1 MNSRKKFRQNKNKT
15 RNKRGG
21 GPQED
26 AELFHAV
33 DTGQSVSQ
41 INLILDKGVD
51 VNISNSEGDTPLHYA
66 CIKGHKEVAMA
77 LVDRG
82 ADVHA
87 RDVVQLT
94 PLHFACIN
102 GNMELAMALV
112 DRGAD
117 VHARDGAQRTS
128 LHWACIEGHKEVAMA
143 LVDRGADVDA
153 KDKRNETALE
163 VAKETINKE
172 DLRNAAAKYK
182 KNKDALFAAV
192 EKAGTTAAEI
202 NAILD
207 KGAYV
212 NARNDKQQTPLHWA
226 CINDNMELAMALM
239 DRGADV
245 NARDKH
251 QITPLHH
258 ACGNDNMELA
268 MALVNKGADV
278 DAKNYKGNTPLHRLY
293 SIHDL
298 VDLNNAAV
306 KYKENKDKLL
316 ETEKKETPIRRFV
329 TTKNNWKIYLNDE
342 DVEEFENLNGKYE
355 VEFSHGSI
363 YQGDWKDNKKHGK
376 GKFISNNGTKTL
388 VYEGEWEHGNI
399 HGKGKMKYHNNSV
412 YEGEWKHGK
421 IHGKGKYTYA
431 DGDVYEGDF
440 VEGKMHGKGIYK
452 WDNGNVYEGDYV
464 EDKRHGKGTYT
475 FANGNVY
482 EGDFVKGKRHG
493 KGTHTFADGG
503 VYEGDF
509 QDNVYHGK
517 GKYNLP
523 NGDVYEGDF
532 KNDKFNGKGIFKHK
546 HLNSVHEG
554 EFKDG
559 LATGIGKYTDA
570 NGVYE
575 GEFHEDNMIGI
586 FKVTYKNKPTI
597 TVEYDYNYVENA
609 EGELYNFEL
618 QDTDGPMDETKF
630 DYFKG
635 EIKDGKATG
644 KAVFTPPYSYV
655 NNEARHL
662 KYIGNIVNNKKEGQ
676 GILKYKNKKSNK
688 VIYKDDKL
696 IQGEQGEYYHI
707 TVGDIY
713 FEILEGKIEN
723 GLASGKVYI
732 TDDGEILEYNGYIV
746 NNKKHGKGYCYYNN
760 NSEYDGDWENDKRH
774 GNGKGT
780 YESAIYEGQ
789 WVENKREG
797 QGKMTYT
804 KGEEKGSFYEGEW
817 KNDKWH
823 GKGKVIFSNETYD
836 GDWIENKRTGKGRLT
851 YTTGAKKGSF
861 YEGEWKNDRKNG
873 YGVNKYENAVGCCP
887 AGSTYEGYWKN
898 DIMETQGNEVSKLTW
913 PAHDSSYPDK
923 STPCGLRSFEGKWK
937 NNMPETPRAGYED
950 IPIAIENW
958 GNYIWYSYDGRVLL
972 DQAAANA
979 YEIHQKGRKM
989 KQKLG
994 PVIEYIKQFDD
1005 ASNETEELIQIG
1017 SPRGA
1022 CNYILSAFNSVGD
1035 GLSQQ
1040 QTVDLQTILI
1050 KLERSDYIR
1059 DRNSKEIILNCVS
1072 YITNTNNH
1080 DLNFSKYYISTFIE
1094 ENIHAYDGPNGL
1106 SCTDGIFERFFTVF
1120 AQTINL
1126 ALHSEGYV
1134 GDDTENKERR
1144 TAQYNEILNLWGL
1157 KKPDM
1162 GGILTKFDSQDNDA
1176 LLEGKSQPEKV
1187 RALIEF
1193 IKEEYR
1199 QAEQNTSTVEND
1211 LDEFLM
1217 NNYNINRDSL
1227 FDNPFNTTFGGKR
1240 KNRRK
1245 TRRRIQ
1251 KKTKRRI
1258 QKKKAKRTHK
1268 KKSKNTKSRR

>member
-33 DTGQSVSQ
+33 DTGQSVSL
-41 INLILDKGVD
+41 IKLILDNGA
-51 VNISNSEGDTPLHYA
+51 NINARSSSQRTPLHKA
-66 CIKGHKEVAMA
+66 CINGNMDLVVALVNQDADVDARDNNKLTPLHHACITGIMEVVMA

-82 ADVHA
+82 ADVDA
-87 RDVVQLT
+87 RDAAQMT
-94 PLHFACIN
+94 PLHWACIKGHMEVAMALIDRGADVDARDEPQRTPLYMACKN
-102 GNMELAMALV
+102 GHMELAMALV

-117 VHARDGAQRTS
+117 V
-128 LHWACIEGHKEVAMA
+128 
-143 LVDRGADVDA
+143 DA
-153 KDKRNETALE
+153 KNKRNETPLE

-172 DLRNAAAKYK
+172 ALRNAAA
-182 KNKDALFAAV
+182 
-192 EKAGTTAAEI
+192 
-202 NAILD
+202 
-207 KGAYV
+207 
-212 NARNDKQQTPLHWA
+212 
-226 CINDNMELAMALM
+226 
-239 DRGADV
+239 
-245 NARDKH
+245 
-251 QITPLHH
+251 
-258 ACGNDNMELA
+258 
-268 MALVNKGADV
+268 
-278 DAKNYKGNTPLHRLY
+278 
-293 SIHDL
+293 
-298 VDLNNAAV
+298 

-316 ETEKKETPIRRFV
+316 ETGKKETPIKRFI

-342 DVEEFENLNGKYE
+342 HVEEFENLNGKYE

-363 YQGDWKDNKKHGK
+363 YKGDWKDNKKHGK
-376 GKFISNNGTKTL
+376 GK
-388 VYEGEWEHGNI
+388 
-399 HGKGKMKYHNNSV
+399 MKYHNNAV

-421 IHGKGKYTYA
+421 MHGNGKYTYA
-431 DGDVYEGDF
+431 HGDVYEGDF
-440 VEGKMHGKGIYK
+440 VE
-452 WDNGNVYEGDYV
+452 E
-464 EDKRHGKGTYT
+464 KRHGKGTYT
-475 FANGNVY
+475 YADGGVYEGDWVEDKKHGKGTYTFASGAVY
-482 EGDFVKGKRHG
+482 EGDFVEGKRHG

-517 GKYNLP
+517 GKYNFT

-746 NNKKHGKGYCYYNN
+746 NNKKHGKGYCYYNT

-804 KGEEKGSFYEGEW
+804 KGEEEGSFYEGEW

-873 YGVNKYENAVGCCP
+873 YGVNKYEIAVGCCP

-898 DIMETQGNEVSKLTW
+898 DTMETQGNEVSKLTW

-937 NNMPETPRAGYED
+937 NNMPETPRAGYEE

-958 GNYIWYSYDGRVLL
+958 GNYIWYNYDGRVLL

-994 PVIEYIKQFDD
+994 PVIEYIKQFDV
-1005 ASNETEELIQIG
+1005 ASNETEELIQNG
-1017 SPRGA
+1017 SPRDA

-1059 DRNSKEIILNCVS
+1059 DRNSKEIILNCIS

-1162 GGILTKFDSQDNDA
+1162 GKILTKFDDQDNDA

-1251 KKTKRRI
+1251 KKTKRRM

>member
-1 MNSRKKFRQNKNKT
+1 MN
-15 RNKRGG
+15 
-21 GPQED
+21 D
-26 AELFHAV
+26 DH
-33 DTGQSVSQ
+33 
-41 INLILDKGVD
+41 
-51 VNISNSEGDTPLHYA
+51 
-66 CIKGHKEVAMA
+66 
-77 LVDRG
+77 
-82 ADVHA
+82 
-87 RDVVQLT
+87 
-94 PLHFACIN
+94 
-102 GNMELAMALV
+102 
-112 DRGAD
+112 
-117 VHARDGAQRTS
+117 
-128 LHWACIEGHKEVAMA
+128 
-143 LVDRGADVDA
+143 
-153 KDKRNETALE
+153 
-163 VAKETINKE
+163 
-172 DLRNAAAKYK
+172 
-182 KNKDALFAAV
+182 
-192 EKAGTTAAEI
+192 
-202 NAILD
+202 
-207 KGAYV
+207 
-212 NARNDKQQTPLHWA
+212 
-226 CINDNMELAMALM
+226 
-239 DRGADV
+239 
-245 NARDKH
+245 
-251 QITPLHH
+251 
-258 ACGNDNMELA
+258 
-268 MALVNKGADV
+268 
-278 DAKNYKGNTPLHRLY
+278 
-293 SIHDL
+293 
-298 VDLNNAAV
+298 
-306 KYKENKDKLL
+306 
-316 ETEKKETPIRRFV
+316 
-329 TTKNNWKIYLNDE
+329 
-342 DVEEFENLNGKYE
+342 VEEFENLNGKYE
-355 VEFSHGSI
+355 VEFDSGAI
-363 YQGDWKDNKKHGK
+363 YEGDWKDNKKHGK
-376 GKFISNNGTKTL
+376 GKYISNNGTTTL
-388 VYEGEWEHGNI
+388 VYEGDYQNDVIHGKGKIKYANNAVYEGEWE
-399 HGKGKMKYHNNSV
+399 
-412 YEGEWKHGK
+412 HGK

-431 DGDVYEGDF
+431 NGEVYEGDWKDN
-440 VEGKMHGKGIYK
+440 EIY
-452 WDNGNVYEGDYV
+452 
-464 EDKRHGKGTYT
+464 
-475 FANGNVY
+475 
-482 EGDFVKGKRHG
+482 
-493 KGTHTFADGG
+493 
-503 VYEGDF
+503 
-509 QDNVYHGK
+509 GK
-517 GKYNLP
+517 GKYTFA
-523 NGDVYEGDF
+523 NGDVYEGEFKDGKKHGKGKFTRNNGDTYEGDF
-532 KNDKFNGKGIFKHK
+532 KDDKFNGKGKFTAKNGDTYEGDFKDDKFNGKGIFKHK
-546 HLNSVHEG
+546 ELNSVHEG

-559 LATGIGKYTDA
+559 LANGIGKYTDA

-575 GEFHEDNMIGI
+575 GEFDKDNMIGI

-597 TVEYDYNYVENA
+597 SVEYDYGYVENA
-609 EGELYNFEL
+609 QGELYDFEL
-618 QDTDGPMDETKF
+618 QDIDSSINEAKF

-644 KAVFTPPYSYV
+644 KAIFTPPYSYL
-655 NNEARHL
+655 NGDARHL

-676 GILKYKNKKSNK
+676 GILKYKNEKSNK

-707 TVGDIY
+707 TVGDLY
-713 FEILEGKIEN
+713 FDIFEGKIEN
-723 GLASGKVYI
+723 GLASGKAFI
-732 TDDGEILEYNGYIV
+732 TDQGDILEYHGNII
-746 NNKKHGKGYCYYNN
+746 NNIKHGKGYCYYKNDFM
-760 NSEYDGDWENDKRH
+760 YDGDWENDKRH
-774 GNGKGT
+774 GNGKFT

-804 KGEEKGSFYEGEW
+804 KGEEQGSFYEGEW

-823 GKGKVIFSNETYD
+823 GKGKVIYSNEIYD
-836 GDWIENKRTGKGRLT
+836 GDWIENKRHGKGILT
-851 YTTGAKKGSF
+851 YTTGARKGSF
-861 YEGEWKNDRKNG
+861 YEGEWKNDMKNG
-873 YGVNKYENAVGCCP
+873 YGVNKFEEAVICCP
-887 AGSTYEGYWKN
+887 AGSIYEGYWKN
-898 DIMETQGNEVSKLTW
+898 NAMDTQGNEVGKLTW

-937 NNMPETPRAGYED
+937 SNMPETPRAGYED

-958 GNYIWYSYDGRVLL
+958 GNYIWYNYDGRVLL
-972 DQAAANA
+972 NQAAANA

-994 PVIEYIKQFDD
+994 PVIEYIKQFDV
-1005 ASNETEELIQIG
+1005 ASNEIEQLIQNG
-1017 SPRGA
+1017 SPRDA

-1162 GGILTKFDSQDNDA
+1162 GGILTKFDDQDTA
-1176 LLEGKSQPEKV
+1176 TLLEGKTQPEKV

-1268 KKSKNTKSRR
+1268 KKSKYTKSRR